1 MLAGHASD
9 SAGVFV
15 GRSPLFRSRFSF
27 SPFAGGGGG
36 GAGGSIDRDILA
48 RLTALQESVGDVRQE
63 VGDVRQE
70 VAELRRAHD
79 ADDDVSFV
87 SPTGKQYEA
96 FVETKVDDWLRDFC
110 GLSIVMNS
118 RRGLASTD
126 PAAGGQ
132 QWDARFSVVCNLSWA
147 GGARSSSFFVYGG
160 HLYQRPEK
168 LPAPRH
174 LSPTKV
180 AAAEYF
186 AVLEYTRFPG
196 WHEGWKSDTGKTRK
210 ALLPRL
216 EQRLAVCL
224 QRAGAAGIAA
234 SNILDIVALVGVVGE
249 DLCQEAV
256 EAQLSSPD
264 CPLAHLQA
272 MFMARRFVF
281 FQCLQSLTRTCDP
294 RLLCSSRTPSLQRW
308 RAAAHSCNCCP
319 RDSE

>member
-1 MLAGHASD
+1 M
-9 SAGVFV
+9 
-15 GRSPLFRSRFSF
+15 
-27 SPFAGGGGG
+27 
-36 GAGGSIDRDILA
+36 
-48 RLTALQESVGDVRQE
+48 GDVRQE

-132 QWDARFSVVCNLSWA
+132 QWDALFSVVCNLSWA

-256 EAQLSSPD
+256 EAQLSRPD
-264 CPLAHLQA
+264 CPLAHLRA

-281 FQCLQSLTRTCDP
+281 FQCVAAIPVGAPVLAVASLGAT
-294 RLLCSSRTPSLQRW
+294 
-308 RAAAHSCNCCP
+308 
-319 RDSE
+319 E

>member
-1 MLAGHASD
+1 M
-9 SAGVFV
+9 
-15 GRSPLFRSRFSF
+15 
-27 SPFAGGGGG
+27 
-36 GAGGSIDRDILA
+36 
-48 RLTALQESVGDVRQE
+48 GDVRQE
-63 VGDVRQE
+63 VGDVRQKVGDVRRE
-70 VAELRRAHD
+70 VADLRRALD

-96 FVETKVDDWLRDFC
+96 FVDTKVDDWLRDFC

-216 EQRLAVCL
+216 EQQLAVCL

-249 DLCQEAV
+249 DLCQEAL
-256 EAQLSSPD
+256 EAQLSRPD
-264 CPLAHLQA
+264 CPHAHLRA
-272 MFMARRFVF
+272 MFTARRFVF
-281 FQCLQSLTRTCDP
+281 FQCV
-294 RLLCSSRTPSLQRW
+294 
-308 RAAAHSCNCCP
+308 AAIPVGAPVLAVASFGAT
-319 RDSE
+319 E